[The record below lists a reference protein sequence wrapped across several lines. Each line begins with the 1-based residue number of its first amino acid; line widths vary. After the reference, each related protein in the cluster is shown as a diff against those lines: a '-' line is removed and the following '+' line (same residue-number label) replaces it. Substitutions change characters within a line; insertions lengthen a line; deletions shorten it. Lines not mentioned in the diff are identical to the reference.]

1 MPSQNVIPSQ
11 IDADE
16 RGRTWAEVDLAAIK
30 HNARVIQ
37 KLSGSAHV
45 MAVVKANA
53 YGHGDVRV
61 AEALPQAAVS
71 RFAVATIPEARR
83 LREGGIEAP
92 IVVLG
97 APVPGRIDMYETF
110 DAGIVVSSADVAEAL
125 ANRPSKGG
133 VLRAHIKVDTGMG
146 RLGIRPDELERVLSR
161 LERISSLRVESI
173 WTHFAT
179 ADDPNSEG
187 VTEQL
192 ERFDEAVHPFRDD
205 VAWTHVANSGA
216 LLNHRDKLTLDERS
230 LVRPGIALY
239 GLSPSQEEDQAAA
252 NGLIPAM
259 HFRSTIM
266 HVKDVEPG
274 TPISYGRRWQAD
286 GRRRIATVAAGYA
299 DGVPRA
305 LTNIGR
311 VRIGN
316 AACPIAGTVCMDM
329 LMVDVGE
336 VDSAPD
342 LTPGDVAELFGRDEP
357 SCFDVARAAGTI
369 PYEIVCRISE
379 RVRRFYYDS
388 EADSGTG

>member
-1 MPSQNVIPSQ
+1 
-11 IDADE
+11 
-16 RGRTWAEVDLAAIK
+16 
-30 HNARVIQ
+30 
-37 KLSGSAHV
+37 

-53 YGHGDVRV
+53 YGHGDVPV
-61 AEALPQAAVS
+61 AGALAEAGVA

-97 APVPGRIDMYETF
+97 APVPGRIDMYEKF
-110 DAGIVVSSADVAEAL
+110 NADIVVSSADVADAL

-133 VLRAHIKVDTGMG
+133 VLRAHIKVDTGMA
-146 RLGIRPDELERVLSR
+146 RLGIRPDELESVLSR

-173 WTHFAT
+173 WTHLAT
-179 ADDPNSEG
+179 SDDPDPENIA
-187 VTEQL
+187 EQL
-192 ERFDEAVHPFRDD
+192 ERFNEAVHPFRDD

-216 LLNHRDKLTLDERS
+216 LLNHRDKLTLDDHT

-239 GLSPSQEEDQAAA
+239 GLSPSQDVDQASA

-259 HFRSTIM
+259 RFRSTVT

-274 TPISYGRRWQAD
+274 TSISYGRRWQTE
-286 GRRRIATVAAGYA
+286 GRSRIATVAAGYA
-299 DGVPRA
+299 DGVPRS

-311 VRIGN
+311 VRIGDS
-316 AACPIAGTVCMDM
+316 AYPIAGTVCMDM
-329 LMVDVGE
+329 LMVDVGD
-336 VDSAPD
+336 VNAAPD
-342 LTPGDVAELFGRDEP
+342 LATGDVVELFGRDEP

-379 RVRRFYYDS
+379 RVRRFYGDS
-388 EADSGTG
+388 DANSGAG